1 MAALIYSIIGAL
13 MCALI
18 GKDRKIGFWW
28 SFIMRA
34 IISPLLGLPIILLM
48 KPKVAMQDLE
58 PKEQKKRKI
67 KYGVI
72 LGWFGFMLFCLVV
85 FLISN

>member
-1 MAALIYSIIGAL
+1 MASLIYSIIGAL

-18 GKDRKIGFWW
+18 GKDRKIGLWW
-28 SFIMRA
+28 SFIMCA
-34 IISPLLGLPIILLM
+34 IISPLLGLPIILIM

-67 KYGVI
+67 KYGLI
-72 LGWFGFMLFCLVV
+72 IGWFGFTIIFCLLA
-85 FLISN
+85 FLLS